1 MDIVLFGLGQTYK
14 ENKGRLSENDQVVA
28 LLDNNQETWGTKID
42 GIVVREPAQIQEI
55 RYDKIVLMSVYA
67 SEMRQQLL
75 ALGCKARDIVHY
87 KEYICGLSA
96 WEMEVK
102 LARKKPSISDKR
114 CLIIT
119 TELGYNGG
127 SIVAIYAAQALQL
140 RGYTT
145 VIATPGGNQEFLE
158 EMRKLGISFII
169 YKNLAY
175 ARREELFWVND
186 FQFVIVNTLQMICC
200 AIELAK
206 IQKVILWL
214 HEFEE
219 IYRQMSYWKDKIQN
233 AIIGKT
239 LSIYGVSQIAKRNFL
254 KNYLVD
260 KVGILPYGIPDGYVS
275 RTFRKNKKLVFAMI
289 GAIYDVKG
297 QDVFIDAIEAMAGRS
312 NQAVFWIIGKNNS
325 KTSYGHLIEKRIEK
339 YANIRMFGELNRE
352 QLFRCYDDID
362 IFVIP
367 SRYETMSLVATEA
380 MMLGKVCIV
389 SDTVGMGDYIQNY
402 VNGLIFK
409 SGSSQGLSREMLW
422 CMEHSD
428 KLQEIGRCARR
439 TYESNFTLDQFG
451 KRLEEEMLR

>member
-1 MDIVLFGLGQTYK
+1 
-14 ENKGRLSENDQVVA
+14 
-28 LLDNNQETWGTKID
+28 
-42 GIVVREPAQIQEI
+42 
-55 RYDKIVLMSVYA
+55 
-67 SEMRQQLL
+67 
-75 ALGCKARDIVHY
+75 
-87 KEYICGLSA
+87 
-96 WEMEVK
+96 
-102 LARKKPSISDKR
+102 
-114 CLIIT
+114 
-119 TELGYNGG
+119 
-127 SIVAIYAAQALQL
+127 
-140 RGYTT
+140 
-145 VIATPGGNQEFLE
+145 
-158 EMRKLGISFII
+158 
-169 YKNLAY
+169 
-175 ARREELFWVND
+175 
-186 FQFVIVNTLQMICC
+186 
-200 AIELAK
+200 
-206 IQKVILWL
+206 
-214 HEFEE
+214 
-219 IYRQMSYWKDKIQN
+219 MSYWKDKIQN